1 MHEAEQY
8 LRNPQNPPSLHVIIG
23 GKKRRLF
30 INRDQGQIGIVAP
43 KKKVCGYSFG
53 AWNTIEK
60 ICYPR
65 LPRCPE
71 EQNRRLVRKYQQMAA
86 RATFSSPYQR
96 KVMKADP
103 SKSLYENGVTTGVTI
118 EGQVISLA
126 AVEKMVWALCGRPI
140 PGCSSKM

>member
-65 LPRCPE
+65 LSGRTEP
-71 EQNRRLVRKYQQMAA
+71 
-86 RATFSSPYQR
+86 TFGQ
-96 KVMKADP
+96 KVPAD
-103 SKSLYENGVTTGVTI
+103 G
-118 EGQVISLA
+118 GQGNFLKPLPTKGN
-126 AVEKMVWALCGRPI
+126 EGRPFKK
-140 PGCSSKM
+140 SV